1 MGYYGMP
8 AQKRPPGARTPCEE
22 ALISIKVRVTEP
34 HVLRPQ
40 LWLCDRDTSR
50 RPQSMESLE
59 ILGKLLMNAT
69 VAPKEDKFRRIR
81 LR

>member
-22 ALISIKVRVTEP
+22 ALISIKVSALIEQQGFVAF
-34 HVLRPQ
+34 
-40 LWLCDRDTSR
+40 CDRDTSR

-59 ILGKLLMNAT
+59 ILAKLLMNAT
-69 VAPKEDKFRRIR
+69 VSPKEEKFRRIR